1 MPLSTFHTCK
11 ERNVNSVQLVKH
23 ETSVEMADK
32 SSGKAGKPQS
42 ADVKTRTS
50 RVGALQTGESIK
62 EKQVFNMNFNLS
74 ITDITNL
81 P

>member
-1 MPLSTFHTCK
+1 
-11 ERNVNSVQLVKH
+11 
-23 ETSVEMADK
+23 MADK

-42 ADVKTRTS
+42 ADIKTRTS

-62 EKQVFNMNFNLS
+62 EKQVFYMNFYFLIADNA
-74 ITDITNL
+74 NL